1 MSVRLAVPS
10 TEPALDPDTLPAGVT
25 LYLRHVAGG
34 LSLRALARER
44 GCHASTILRQVRKQ
58 ENRRDDA
65 LVDGALSRRDHDLR
79 QPAQANQQGNPKMT
93 PTSLHCASPAQT
105 PDPLPALMEYL
116 HHLSGPGALLVV
128 ASEMPKAVIMREDV
142 TGQTHR
148 LAVLDRELAEDMAL
162 RDWIRCTKP
171 GRVACYGLTAAGS
184 AALRTHHALMA
195 EDEAAPRRGRYGQA
209 ESPVSILARRRD
221 KDGMPF
227 LSVALVH
234 AAERMHEDFVTAG
247 LDKLPLRPLEAFL
260 ADLAAQP
267 RASQKSATTARLSA
281 RRRVESV
288 LQELGPGLGDVVLR
302 CCCHLEGVETA
313 EAALGWSARSGKIV
327 LRIALHRLRLIHDR
341 MGDAAMM
348 IG

>member
-1 MSVRLAVPS
+1 
-10 TEPALDPDTLPAGVT
+10 
-25 LYLRHVAGG
+25 
-34 LSLRALARER
+34 
-44 GCHASTILRQVRKQ
+44 
-58 ENRRDDA
+58 
-65 LVDGALSRRDHDLR
+65 
-79 QPAQANQQGNPKMT
+79 MT
-93 PTSLHCASPAQT
+93 PNIQHHAPPVSQPDQT
-105 PDPLPALMEYL
+105 TALMDYL
-116 HHLSGPGALLVV
+116 QHLSGPGALLVV
-128 ASEMPKAVIMREDV
+128 ASEMPKAVIMREDM

-171 GRVACYGLTAAGS
+171 GRVACYGLTTAGS
-184 AALRTHHALMA
+184 AALRAHQALIS
-195 EDEAAPRRGRYGQA
+195 EDEASPRRGRYGQA

-247 LDKLPLRPLEAFL
+247 LSKIALQPLDAFL
-260 ADLAAQP
+260 SEVAAMQRTGANLAAP
-267 RASQKSATTARLSA
+267 GTAAA
-281 RRRVESV
+281 RRRVVAV
-288 LQELGPGLGDVVLR
+288 LQELGPGLGDVALR

>member
-1 MSVRLAVPS
+1 MTARSAVPRA
-10 TEPALDPDTLPAGVT
+10 EPAMDPDTLPAGVA
-25 LYLRHVAGG
+25 LYLRHIASGQ
-34 LSLRALARER
+34 SLRALAREQ

-58 ENRRDDA
+58 ENRRDDV
-65 LVDGALSRRDHDLR
+65 LVDRAMARRDSDLR
-79 QPAQANQQGNPKMT
+79 QPIHTNQKGNTDMT
-93 PTSLHCASPAQT
+93 PSTQHRAPPISGQDQT
-105 PDPLPALMEYL
+105 LALMPYL
-116 HHLSGPGALLVV
+116 QHLSGPGALLVV

-148 LAVLDRELAEDMAL
+148 LAILDRELAEDMAL

-184 AALRTHHALMA
+184 AALRTHQALT
-195 EDEAAPRRGRYGQA
+195 EDDTGPRRGRYGQA

-234 AAERMHEDFVTAG
+234 AAERMREDFVTAG
-247 LDKLPLRPLEAFL
+247 LSSLPLQPVDAFVTALEAQPDPSPNTATPATL
-260 ADLAAQP
+260 A
-267 RASQKSATTARLSA
+267 A
-281 RRRVESV
+281 RRRVASV

>member
-1 MSVRLAVPS
+1 M
-10 TEPALDPDTLPAGVT
+10 DPDTLPAGVA
-25 LYLRHVAGG
+25 LYLRHVASGQ
-34 LSLRALARER
+34 SLRSLAREQ

-58 ENRRDDA
+58 ENRRDDI
-65 LVDGALSRRDHDLR
+65 LVDRAMARRDSDLR
-79 QPAQANQQGNPKMT
+79 QPSQANQKGNTDMT
-93 PTSLHCASPAQT
+93 PSTQHRAPPISAQDQT
-105 PDPLPALMEYL
+105 LALMHYL
-116 HHLSGPGALLVV
+116 QHLSGPGALLVV

-148 LAVLDRELAEDMAL
+148 LAILDRELAEDMAL

-184 AALRTHHALMA
+184 AALRLHQALTE
-195 EDEAAPRRGRYGQA
+195 EDDAGPRRGRYGQA

-247 LDKLPLRPLEAFL
+247 LSKLPLRPVDAFVTELEAEPSR
-260 ADLAAQP
+260 ANKSAGPATLAA
-267 RASQKSATTARLSA
+267 RH
-281 RRRVESV
+281 RVVSV

>member
-1 MSVRLAVPS
+1 MTVRSAVPCA
-10 TEPALDPDTLPAGVT
+10 EPAMDPDTLPAGVA
-25 LYLRHVAGG
+25 LYLRHVASGQ
-34 LSLRALARER
+34 SLRSLAREQ

-58 ENRRDDA
+58 ENRRDDI
-65 LVDGALSRRDHDLR
+65 LVDRAMARRDSDLR
-79 QPAQANQQGNPKMT
+79 QPSQANQKGNTDMT
-93 PTSLHCASPAQT
+93 PSTQHRAPPISAQDQT
-105 PDPLPALMEYL
+105 LALMHYL
-116 HHLSGPGALLVV
+116 QHLSGPGALLVV

-148 LAVLDRELAEDMAL
+148 LAILDRELAEDMAL

-184 AALRTHHALMA
+184 AALRLHQALTE
-195 EDEAAPRRGRYGQA
+195 EDDAGP
-209 ESPVSILARRRD
+209 
-221 KDGMPF
+221 
-227 LSVALVH
+227 
-234 AAERMHEDFVTAG
+234 HEDFVTAG
-247 LDKLPLRPLEAFL
+247 LSKLPLRPVDAFVTELEAEPSR
-260 ADLAAQP
+260 ANKSAGPATLAA
-267 RASQKSATTARLSA
+267 RH
-281 RRRVESV
+281 RVVSV